1 MTLPAADV
9 KCWGNQT
16 KTFGCEETIPFA
28 ATAERLSFAE
38 GMVYLPFAFTHAGKW
53 VAVTEADLHD
63 YPIWNFGAL
72 SNGVLRAK
80 FQGYPKKTSHVG
92 GWGEKILT
100 KGGRWVRIDESE
112 DYLAKLDGKCSL
124 PWRVF
129 ILADAPSKFCESD
142 IVNALS
148 TPPAPGADFSWVKPG
163 KVAWDWWNCF
173 DNGAGCKT
181 ATYKRFIDFA
191 AKTGVEYVIM
201 DEGWSESLNIWKFHP
216 EVDVPQIIDYAN
228 GKGVGIILWM
238 AWAQV
243 YGEEEKV
250 ASHFAKLGAKGF
262 KVDFM
267 DRGDAEVA
275 NFLEKFAAAC
285 AKHHMLIDYHGAYR
299 PVGLQRTY
307 PNILN
312 FEGIHGLEQM
322 KWFAGGADQERAM
335 MFNDVAAFYLRLTA
349 GPMDYT
355 PGAMLNHAVG
365 TGHKDQGSNTPG
377 SVGTRAR
384 QMAMM
389 ALYEAPLQM
398 LCDSPTNYE
407 RNRECFDFMAKVP
420 VVWQRTVGL
429 AGCPD
434 TVAAVARQAKDGSWY
449 AAALTTVEGRDYQLD
464 TQFLGEGA
472 WQAEIFRDAPEA
484 AKDGTKYLHERKTV
498 KAGEKLVL
506 PLAPGGGF
514 IIRFTK

>member
-1 MTLPAADV
+1 M
-9 KCWGNQT
+9 
-16 KTFGCEETIPFA
+16 
-28 ATAERLSFAE
+28 
-38 GMVYLPFAFTHAGKW
+38 
-53 VAVTEADLHD
+53 
-63 YPIWNFGAL
+63 
-72 SNGVLRAK
+72 
-80 FQGYPKKTSHVG
+80 G
-92 GWGEKILT
+92 GWGEQILA
-100 KGGRWVRIDESE
+100 KGGRWVRIEESE
-112 DYLAKLDGKCSL
+112 DFIAKVRGARAL

-129 ILADAPSKFCESD
+129 VLADAPSKFCEAD
-142 IVNALS
+142 IVNALA
-148 TPPAPGADFSWVKPG
+148 TPAATGADFSWVKPG

-173 DNGAGCKT
+173 DNGAGCNTK
-181 ATYKRFIDFA
+181 TYKRFIDFA
-191 AKTGVEYVIM
+191 ARTGVEYVIM

-216 EVDVPQIIDYAN
+216 DVDVPQIIDYAN
-228 GKGVGIILWM
+228 KKGVGIILWM

-250 ASHFAKLGAKGF
+250 AAHFAKLGAKGF

-267 DRGDAEVA
+267 DRADAEIA

-407 RNRECFDFMAKVP
+407 KNQACFEFMAKVP
-420 VVWQRTVGL
+420 VVWQKTVGL
-429 AGCPD
+429 PGCPD

-484 AKDGTKYLHERKTV
+484 AKEGTKYLHERKTV
-498 KAGEKLVL
+498 TAGEKLLL